1 MNHLAGFDHD
11 AWGAALGTAV
21 GYLLV
26 LTAVFLAL
34 FVLPY
39 LAFAL
44 A

>member
-1 MNHLAGFDHD
+1 MTLPAGLDHD

-21 GYLLV
+21 GYLL
-26 LTAVFLAL
+26 LLAAMFLVL

-39 LAFAL
+39 LAFAG